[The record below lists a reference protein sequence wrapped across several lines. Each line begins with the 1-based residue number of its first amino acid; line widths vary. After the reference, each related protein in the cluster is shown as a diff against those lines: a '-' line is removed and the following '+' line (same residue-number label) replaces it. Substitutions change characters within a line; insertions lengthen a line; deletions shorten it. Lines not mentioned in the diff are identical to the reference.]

1 MLIQINTDHNIKGH
15 ENLIAQFTTTISDA
29 LNRISNHITLLEVH
43 LSEEN
48 GHKKGLND
56 KRCLMEA
63 RLEGRQPIAVSNKA
77 DTLEQAVDGCT
88 DKLINTIESILGRL
102 RGHRNDGAGSLLPN
116 MDIPGFEQ
124 FEY

>member
-1 MLIQINTDHNIKGH
+1 MKIQINTDHNIKGH
-15 ENLIAQFTTTISDA
+15 EHLITKFTTAIEDA
-29 LNRISNHITLLEVH
+29 LNRISNHITLLIVH

-48 GHKKGLND
+48 GHKTGPND

-63 RLEGRQPIAVSNKA
+63 RLEGRQPIAVTNNA

-102 RGHRNDGAGSLLPN
+102 RGHRKSGASSHTEISDL
-116 MDIPGFEQ
+116 DQ